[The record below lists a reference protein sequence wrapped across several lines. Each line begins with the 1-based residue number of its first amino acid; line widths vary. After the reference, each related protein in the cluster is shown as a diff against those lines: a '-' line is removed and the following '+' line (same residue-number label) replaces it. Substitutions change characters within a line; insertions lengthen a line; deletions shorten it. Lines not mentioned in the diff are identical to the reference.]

1 MTENSYVQTRLF
13 PHFPTHK
20 WLLDPSTLCIPS
32 EGVLPAGRVS
42 RGYEADILQLSL
54 SLGDTH
60 EKWTLGS
67 TANRGRRKLA
77 GFPEKESLSPGK
89 YPFRSATPPSAFTQ
103 DVAGAMRP
111 SAVFV
116 FGMVWVGSCLPLR
129 FETSNVIARSGGF
142 CRDLS
147 VEATP

>member
-1 MTENSYVQTRLF
+1 MDVGVNS
-13 PHFPTHK
+13 K
-20 WLLDPSTLCIPS
+20 S
-32 EGVLPAGRVS
+32 G
-42 RGYEADILQLSL
+42 EAKI
-54 SLGDTH
+54 T
-60 EKWTLGS
+60 
-67 TANRGRRKLA
+67 
-77 GFPEKESLSPGK
+77 GFLEKESLSPGK

-129 FETSNVIARSGGF
+129 FETSNVIARSDGF

-147 VEATP
+147 IEATP